1 MQRTKVAL
9 GISILAAASLAFAQ
23 EPAKPAEQASPK
35 SEQPAT
41 AAGGQTA
48 PASGGQSA
56 GASPGTAAAGASF
69 HVETLFVIAGAI
81 GAAVVAAAVANDS
94 TTHH

>member
-1 MQRTKVAL
+1 MRRAKVAL
-9 GISILAAASLAFAQ
+9 GISMLAAASLAFAQ
-23 EPAKPAEQASPK
+23 EPAKPAEKASPK

-56 GASPGTAAAGASF
+56 GASPGTAAAGGSL
-69 HVETLFVIAGAI
+69 HVETIAMILGAI
-81 GAAVVAAAVANDS
+81 GAAVVTAAVANDS
-94 TTHH
+94 TTQH